1 MNCQQKVGFH
11 PGTASARE
19 GAPAGGPMLAKDKG
33 SMISFAKRRAR
44 ARGVKDEVI
53 FIPVT
58 APAEA
63 PCGANNIICCWHD
76 ATT

>member
-11 PGTASARE
+11 PGTAAARE
-19 GAPAGGPMLAKDKG
+19 GAPAGGLMLAKDTE
-33 SMISFAKRRAR
+33 SVISSAKRRAG
-44 ARGVKDEVI
+44 AGRGRDEVI
-53 FIPVT
+53 FIPVA

-63 PCGANNIICCWHD
+63 PCGANNVIYRWRG